1 MSVICR
7 IKLSF
12 IPFLGKPTFPIMMK
26 ILTVFK
32 PNGIKTTV
40 KEILQATVIIDCSSK
55 FLNFIFIK
63 QRRFKVVII
72 ITNLYI
78 YLYSWTEEG

>member
-1 MSVICR
+1 
-7 IKLSF
+7 
-12 IPFLGKPTFPIMMK
+12 MMK

-32 PNGIKTTV
+32 PSGIKTTV